1 VHCTRCQLLQQLCEA
16 VATAGKGRGE
26 HRLRWIPAE
35 EVTSALYSPAL
46 SSVRRQRPPVPPPT
60 NTSSLI
66 NTTSPPSN
74 HDDETEESSW
84 AEDGHSR
91 TSVREREAE
100 EEGTGDVTEQHLGDF
115 SFSSP
120 KSREKGRRSVFM
132 FSSGVV
138 AAVKRAA
145 AEETCKAERAQQA
158 SAHCCWRDVP
168 LGACRRHKLVRGGG
182 TAGKFSEGML
192 GIDVGDRARL
202 EYYSPEGS
210 AKEVSGRGE
219 ADGGVAVEG
228 GDYRV
233 LLLDV
238 KYEWV
243 DSVAGMQHLLD
254 HLQNHLSVEPPLDAR
269 NLAETGMAP
278 LEQEKEPQRQAGF
291 AEISGERAQ
300 MEEGAGGEVRIQ
312 GRGIDRGQAG
322 GKVFVGMDCEWGA
335 GLTPSI
341 IQLSILGR
349 VFVVDCNIAVPSLH
363 DSCFPSTAP
372 CAAEL
377 YAEIVRECVILIFSH
392 AAISVVGFAFKR
404 DLDKLV
410 ALVPQLASLQFP
422 PNKIIDLQHIA
433 LGAWRQA
440 SRRYTPACKQEG
452 TPVFTLSIYC
462 RHGADF

>member
-1 VHCTRCQLLQQLCEA
+1 VR
-16 VATAGKGRGE
+16 
-26 HRLRWIPAE
+26 E
-35 EVTSALYSPAL
+35 E
-46 SSVRRQRPPVPPPT
+46 R
-60 NTSSLI
+60 
-66 NTTSPPSN
+66 
-74 HDDETEESSW
+74 ETEEVGTG
-84 AEDGHSR
+84 EV
-91 TSVREREAE
+91 T
-100 EEGTGDVTEQHLGDF
+100 EGAGDVTQQHLDDL
-115 SFSSP
+115 SFSSL
-120 KSREKGRRSVFM
+120 KSREKGRRRVMM

-145 AEETCKAERAQQA
+145 AEEACKAERAQQA

-182 TAGKFSEGML
+182 TAGKFSEGVL
-192 GIDVGDRARL
+192 GSDVGDRARL

-210 AKEVSGRGE
+210 AEEVSGRGE

-243 DSVAGMQHLLD
+243 DSVAGMQDLLD
-254 HLQNHLSVEPPLDAR
+254 HLQNHLSVDPSLDAR
-269 NLAETGMAP
+269 NLAEKGMAP
-278 LEQEKEPQRQAGF
+278 VEQEKEPQRQAGF

-300 MEEGAGGEVRIQ
+300 MEDGSGGEVWSQ
-312 GRGIDRGQAG
+312 GRGVERGQAG

-341 IQLSILGR
+341 IQLSMLGR
-349 VFVVDCNIAVPSLH
+349 VFVVDCNMALPS
-363 DSCFPSTAP
+363 SCFPSTAP

-392 AAISVVGFAFKR
+392 EAISVVGFAFKR
-404 DLDKLV
+404 DLDKLI
-410 ALVPQLASLQFP
+410 ALVPQLASLQLP

-452 TPVFTLSIYC
+452 TPFFLCPYVLPTW
-462 RHGADF
+462 R